1 MDISFDTNNLEISEV
16 YKGLLE
22 KPSSNNLEIDEE
34 VVFYHINHGT
44 LGKQVCCMKFGFINP
59 KPTDKIFTFLLCRD
73 ASQRVFK
80 CIVEVIIKFSTSS
93 RVFLCSA
100 DIMENALQS
109 DVNIL
114 IKNDDF
120 LPFVSSNKFR
130 VNHVRRKMNK
140 TELVQE

>member
-1 MDISFDTNNLEISEV
+1 
-16 YKGLLE
+16 
-22 KPSSNNLEIDEE
+22 
-34 VVFYHINHGT
+34 
-44 LGKQVCCMKFGFINP
+44 MKFGFINP

-73 ASQRVFK
+73 ASQRASK

>member
-22 KPSSNNLEIDEE
+22 KPSSNSLEIDEE
-34 VVFYHINHGT
+34 VVFYHINHST

-73 ASQRVFK
+73 ASQHASK

-93 RVFLCSA
+93 RMFLCSA
-100 DIMENALQS
+100 DVTENALKS

-114 IKNDDF
+114 IKMMIFYPLCLQTNF
-120 LPFVSSNKFR
+120 K
-130 VNHVRRKMNK
+130 
-140 TELVQE
+140 